1 MVKYAP
7 KIERKSKHT
16 KEDLAKA
23 KANGISF
30 NAFYQRLNKG
40 WTVEQAI
47 NTPVRKKT
55 LYSENELAVMKL
67 NNLTKDK
74 VNKRIT
80 NGVPRG
86 LAIRVP
92 ADEICTKQMIEEYEF
107 EEMKKEETR
116 KKRKAKREK
125 KEKELLMKKKPHL
138 FKVQQKTVRGEYCK
152 HLWENDIFPKRKVEC

>member
-16 KEDLAKA
+16 KEDLALA
-23 KANGISF
+23 KANGVNSSV
-30 NAFYQRLNKG
+30 FYQRLNKG

-47 NTPVRKKT
+47 NTPVRKKV
-55 LYSENELAVMKL
+55 LYSDKELALMKL
-67 NNLTKDK
+67 NKLTKDK
-74 VNKRIT
+74 VNKRIS

-92 ADEICTKQMIEEYEF
+92 ANEICTKQMIEEYEF
-107 EEMKKEETR
+107 KEMKKVKN
-116 KKRKAKREK
+116 KKRER
-125 KEKELLMKKKPHL
+125 ELLTKNKPHL
-138 FKVQQKTVRGEYCK
+138 FKVPQKTTRGKFCN

>member
-16 KEDLAKA
+16 KEDLALA
-23 KANGISF
+23 KANGVNSSV
-30 NAFYQRLNKG
+30 FYQRLNKG

-47 NTPVRKKT
+47 NTPVRKKV
-55 LYSENELAVMKL
+55 LYSDKELALMKL
-67 NNLTKDK
+67 NKLTKDK
-74 VNKRIT
+74 VNKRIS

-92 ADEICTKQMIEEYEF
+92 ANEICTKQMIEEYEF

-116 KKRKAKREK
+116 KKRKAKR
-125 KEKELLMKKKPHL
+125 
-138 FKVQQKTVRGEYCK
+138 
-152 HLWENDIFPKRKVEC
+152 